1 MPSPSVNACTNA
13 LRTVPSPSRAVSS
26 TLGFATLTT
35 PSAPHGSPSTAPAS
49 TNASSVNPAC
59 APAPD
64 STTTSK
70 PLSRETASGTSAT
83 RRSPWAVS
91 FGTPTRT
98 RLTISHGR
106 GLRLELPPERVE
118 VILELELIEELAR
131 GLAPRGQKPVL
142 LRRREVE
149 VGRSDLPRRHG
160 AGSDVRG
167 VRREP
172 LVPGLH
178 RRVEHV
184 RA

>member
-1 MPSPSVNACTNA
+1 MPSPSVNGCRNA
-13 LRTVPSPSRAVSS
+13 IRTVPSPRRAVSS
-26 TLGFATLTT
+26 PLGFATLT
-35 PSAPHGSPSTAPAS
+35 PASAPHGSPSTAPAS

-118 VILELELIEELAR
+118 VVLEPELVEEFAR
-131 GLAPRGQKPVL
+131 GLASRAQEPVL
-142 LRRREVE
+142 LHGCEVE
-149 VGRSDLPRRHG
+149 VRGSDL
-160 AGSDVRG
+160 A
-167 VRREP
+167 
-172 LVPGLH
+172 
-178 RRVEHV
+178 
-184 RA
+184 